1 MQDLFTEIWESVRR
15 NKLRTALTGFSV
27 AWGIFMIIVLL
38 GAGNGLMNSFNQD
51 SEGFASNIMEVFGS
65 QTTKPYAG
73 FKEGRRIELKKAD
86 MELIA
91 KRFPDIVDQIS
102 TSISRSGFTMTYGKK
117 YYNSVTLAGTFPG
130 QAAMERIRLYA
141 GRFINANDIKEKR
154 KVIVLTH
161 LSARN
166 ILEGG
171 TDYESLIGK
180 RVKVGNLSF
189 KIIGVRHSHENQN
202 DRDLYIPFTTSQTI
216 FGMDDSLDRISFTF
230 NGLDSEE
237 ANEEFEQRLKSAL
250 AGPHQ
255 VAPDDE
261 GAFWIWNRFTQN
273 LQMQKGSKALQTGL
287 WIVGIFTLLGG
298 IVGVSNIMLITVK
311 ERTHEFGIRKALGA
325 KPWNIMLL
333 IIAES
338 IVITAFFGYIG
349 MLLGLGACELMDNT
363 LGQATMDLMGQSI
376 RLLVNPKVGID
387 VAVKATVLLIVA
399 GTLAGLMPARR
410 AAKVRPIE
418 ALRAD

>member
-1 MQDLFTEIWESVRR
+1 
-15 NKLRTALTGFSV
+15 
-27 AWGIFMIIVLL
+27 
-38 GAGNGLMNSFNQD
+38 
-51 SEGFASNIMEVFGS
+51 
-65 QTTKPYAG
+65 
-73 FKEGRRIELKKAD
+73 

-237 ANEEFEQRLKSAL
+237 ANEEFEKRLKSAL

>member
-1 MQDLFTEIWESVRR
+1 MHDLFVEIWESVRR
-15 NKLRTALTGFSV
+15 NKLRTSLTGFSV

-51 SEGFASNIMEVFGS
+51 SEGYATNTMEIYGGRTS
-65 QTTKPYAG
+65 KPYDG
-73 FKEGRRIELKKAD
+73 LKEGRSIQLKQAD
-86 MELIA
+86 LDLVS

-117 YYNSVTLAGTFPG
+117 YYNSVSISGTFPG
-130 QAAMERIRLYA
+130 HARMNRMEMYA
-141 GRFINANDIKEKR
+141 GRFINSNDIAEKR

-161 LSARN
+161 LAAKN
-166 ILEGG
+166 LLEGS
-171 TDYESLIGK
+171 TDYASLIGK

-189 KIIGVRHSHENQN
+189 RIIGVRHAPENMN
-202 DRDLYIPFTTSQTI
+202 DRDLFIPFTTSRTI
-216 FGMDDSLDRISFTF
+216 FGMDDTLDQISFTF
-230 NGLDSEE
+230 LGLDSEE
-237 ANEEFEQRLKSAL
+237 ANEEFEKRLKNAL
-250 AGPHQ
+250 GGLHH

-261 GAFWIWNRFTQN
+261 GAFWINNYFTQN
-273 LQMQKGSKALQTGL
+273 LQMQKGTNALRKGL
-287 WIVGIFTLLGG
+287 WIVGLFTLLGG
-298 IVGVSNIMLITVK
+298 VVGVSNIMLITVK

-325 KPWNIMLL
+325 KPWNITVL

-338 IVITAFFGYIG
+338 VAITAFFGYIG
-349 MLLGLGACELMDNT
+349 MLLGLGACEILDQT
-363 LGQATMDLMGQSI
+363 VGQESVDVFGQSI

-387 VAVKATVLLIVA
+387 VAVEATVLLIVA
-399 GTLAGLMPARR
+399 GTLAGLVPARK

>member
-1 MQDLFTEIWESVRR
+1 
-15 NKLRTALTGFSV
+15 
-27 AWGIFMIIVLL
+27 
-38 GAGNGLMNSFNQD
+38 
-51 SEGFASNIMEVFGS
+51 
-65 QTTKPYAG
+65 
-73 FKEGRRIELKKAD
+73 
-86 MELIA
+86 
-91 KRFPDIVDQIS
+91 
-102 TSISRSGFTMTYGKK
+102 
-117 YYNSVTLAGTFPG
+117 
-130 QAAMERIRLYA
+130 
-141 GRFINANDIKEKR
+141 
-154 KVIVLTH
+154 
-161 LSARN
+161 
-166 ILEGG
+166 
-171 TDYESLIGK
+171 
-180 RVKVGNLSF
+180 
-189 KIIGVRHSHENQN
+189 
-202 DRDLYIPFTTSQTI
+202 
-216 FGMDDSLDRISFTF
+216 
-230 NGLDSEE
+230 
-237 ANEEFEQRLKSAL
+237 
-250 AGPHQ
+250 
-255 VAPDDE
+255 
-261 GAFWIWNRFTQN
+261 
-273 LQMQKGSKALQTGL
+273 LQTGL

-311 ERTHEFGIRKALGA
+311 ERTHEFGIRKVLGA